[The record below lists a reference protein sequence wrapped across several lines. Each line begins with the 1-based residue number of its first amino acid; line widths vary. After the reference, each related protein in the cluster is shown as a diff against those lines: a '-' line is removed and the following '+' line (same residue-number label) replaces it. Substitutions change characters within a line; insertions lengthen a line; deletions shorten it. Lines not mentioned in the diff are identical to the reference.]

1 MKFGPIFEKALSC
14 RNADAVFRYLID
26 NLNDSITYWDYFV
39 NWSKVVGNA
48 KELEIDLNTLNY
60 LVGKQ
65 GVESAFKELLRK
77 QATIAR
83 LVPILLACRKEEFK
97 ILVDFTNGK
106 LSYEDFTFKPKRN
119 LSEEEITLVCKFA
132 SKTGLLEMFRDKI
145 IKSVPDYV
153 IGVEVG
159 LDSNGRK
166 NRGGTSMERI
176 VNNLV
181 SPICSK
187 NKFDYIPQ
195 ATATDIQSRWRIPMK
210 LDTADRSFDFAVKT
224 PAHLFLVETNYYNG
238 GGSKLKATAGEY
250 TGLYRLLKKQGHE
263 FIWITDGQGWT
274 TAEAPLR
281 ETFDQTDYVLNLSMV
296 LKGVL
301 EKILLQ

>member
-1 MKFGPIFEKALSC
+1 MKFGPIFEKSLSC
-14 RNADAVFRYLID
+14 RNADAVFRYLMD

-39 NWSKVVGNA
+39 NWSKVIGNA
-48 KELEIDLNTLNY
+48 KEVEIDLNTLNY

-65 GVESAFKELLRK
+65 DVESAFKELLRK
-77 QATIAR
+77 QPTIVR

-97 ILVDFTNGK
+97 ILVDFSNGK
-106 LSYEDFTFKPKRN
+106 LSYENFTFKPKRS
-119 LSEEEITLVCKFA
+119 LSEEDITSACKFA
-132 SKTGLLEMFRDKI
+132 SKTGLLKMFKDKI

-166 NRGGTSMERI
+166 NRGGTSMEKI
-176 VNNLV
+176 VNSLV

-195 ATATDIQSRWRIPMK
+195 ATAADIQSRWRIPMK

-224 PAHLFLVETNYYNG
+224 AAHLFLVETNYYNG

-250 TGLYRLLKKQGHE
+250 AGLYRLLKKQGHE
-263 FIWITDGQGWT
+263 FIWITDGQGWI
-274 TAEAPLR
+274 TAQAPLR